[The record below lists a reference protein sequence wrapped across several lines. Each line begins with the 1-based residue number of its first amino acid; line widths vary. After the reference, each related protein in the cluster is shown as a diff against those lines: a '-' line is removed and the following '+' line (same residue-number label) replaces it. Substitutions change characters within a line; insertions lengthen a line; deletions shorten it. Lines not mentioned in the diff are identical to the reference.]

1 MPFGEQHCGE
11 VAANS
16 TDIASRSGHE
26 DRTAMCGFH
35 RHIIYLAFTFLW
47 FVAKAYLFA
56 LSTERERKSLH
67 SGIQKLDLELSIG
80 DGLRLSNQLV

>member
-1 MPFGEQHCGE
+1 MPFGEQHCSE

-16 TDIASRSGHE
+16 TDIASRPGHQ
-26 DRTAMCGFH
+26 DWAVMCEFC
-35 RHIIYLAFTFLW
+35 RHIIYLVFTFLW

-67 SGIQKLDLELSIG
+67 PGIQKLNLELSIA
-80 DGLRLSNQLV
+80 DGLRLSD